1 MDVSDEMEPIRSD
14 NDPRRLAVES
24 RASMP
29 SLASQSRV
37 SMATSQ
43 ISNVETLCLAERCK
57 TLDIELKD
65 LKERF
70 VFISQKLEIQINRG
84 FPSAS

>member
-1 MDVSDEMEPIRSD
+1 MDVSDELEPINSD
-14 NDPRRLAVES
+14 YDPRRLAVES
-24 RASMP
+24 RTSMP

-43 ISNVETLCLAERCK
+43 MSNLETLSLAERCK

-65 LKERF
+65 LKDRYGHYFARF
-70 VFISQKLEIQINRG
+70 
-84 FPSAS
+84 

>member
-1 MDVSDEMEPIRSD
+1 MDMSDELEPIRSET
-14 NDPRRLAVES
+14 DPRRLAVES
-24 RASMP
+24 RTSMP

-43 ISNVETLCLAERCK
+43 ISSMETLSLAERCK

-65 LKERF
+65 LKER
-70 VFISQKLEIQINRG
+70 
-84 FPSAS
+84 

>member
-1 MDVSDEMEPIRSD
+1 MSDELEPIRSET
-14 NDPRRLAVES
+14 DPRRLAVES
-24 RASMP
+24 RTSMP

-43 ISNVETLCLAERCK
+43 ISNMETLSLAERCK

-65 LKERF
+65 LKER
-70 VFISQKLEIQINRG
+70 
-84 FPSAS
+84 

>member
-1 MDVSDEMEPIRSD
+1 MSDELEPIRSET
-14 NDPRRLAVES
+14 DPRRLAVES
-24 RASMP
+24 RTSMP

-43 ISNVETLCLAERCK
+43 ISSMETLSLAERCK

-65 LKERF
+65 LKER
-70 VFISQKLEIQINRG
+70 
-84 FPSAS
+84 

>member
-1 MDVSDEMEPIRSD
+1 MDVSDELEPIRSES
-14 NDPRRLAVES
+14 DPRRLAVES
-24 RASMP
+24 RTSMP

-43 ISNVETLCLAERCK
+43 MSSLETISLAERCK

-65 LKERF
+65 LKER
-70 VFISQKLEIQINRG
+70 SE
-84 FPSAS
+84 S